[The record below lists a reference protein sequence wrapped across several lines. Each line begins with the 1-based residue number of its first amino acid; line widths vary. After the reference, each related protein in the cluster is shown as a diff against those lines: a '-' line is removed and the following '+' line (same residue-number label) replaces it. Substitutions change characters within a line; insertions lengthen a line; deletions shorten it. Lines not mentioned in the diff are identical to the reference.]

1 VETAP
6 LDGNVAAG
14 ILAEIFQPEMT
25 IATTSCAKCG
35 AVRPLGE
42 LYAYVRAPGVVLRCP
57 TCDAALLRIVQ
68 APKRAW
74 LDLRGMSVLQME
86 LPDEEAVADPNP
98 RSRSAEP

>member
-1 VETAP
+1 

-14 ILAEIFQPEMT
+14 ILAGIFQPEMT

-42 LYAYVRAPGVVLRCP
+42 LHAYVRAPGVVLRCP
-57 TCDAALLRIVQ
+57 TCEAALLRVVQ
-68 APKRAW
+68 TPEQTW

-86 LPDEEAVADPNP
+86 LPHEHDVADQNL
-98 RSRSAEP
+98 RSG